1 MSIVKR
7 IKRWLAG
14 IADARLAFRAVLV
27 VFIVSTFSGC
37 TTNDNKLTYRLDEIK
52 FRVIHEEDPRTPTT
66 YLIFS
71 ALLETHF
78 YSQGVKLRRDKE
90 NNVDIEFVRAAI
102 RDETSDLDVKAE
114 YLSKWIEG
122 NRVSA
127 VLKEKM
133 LNKAAPSEQIIVMQG
148 EITSISI
155 TDENRRKTIWTK
167 APKALAHQG
176 D

>member
-1 MSIVKR
+1 MSIAKR

-27 VFIVSTFSGC
+27 VFIVTTFSGC
-37 TTNDNKLTYRLDEIK
+37 TTNDNKRAYRLDEIK
-52 FRVIHEEDPRTPTT
+52 FRVIHEEDQRTPTT

-71 ALLETHF
+71 TLSETHF
-78 YSQGVKLRRDKE
+78 YSPGVKLRQDKE
-90 NNVDIEFVRAAI
+90 NNIDIEFVKAAI
-102 RDETSDLDVKAE
+102 RDKTPDLDVKAE

-122 NRVSA
+122 NTVPIA
-127 VLKEKM
+127 LKEKM
-133 LNKAAPSEQIIVMQG
+133 LNKATPSEQIILIQG

-155 TDENRRKTIWTK
+155 TDENRRKTVWTK
-167 APKALAHQG
+167 AFKVLAHQG